1 MYSTYFN
8 IINKS
13 AGTHRGFFWKGER
26 RALQL
31 LSLSEVWLP
40 TSELELQVTL
50 ISKIFHFPCIVALQH
65 GSSSLGVTM
74 RSCRFLQSR
83 RQSSSKPH
91 GSSDCRPGSWLRPS
105 PGEGDQ
111 LQVAVLVSSPSA
123 AAEGLVTPSTL
134 VSVPQ
139 KPKDNFKP
147 TSLRC
152 LESQNSGKLET
163 QAQNLV
169 L

>member
-65 GSSSLGVTM
+65 GSSSLGVMM

-83 RQSSSKPH
+83 RRSSSKPH
-91 GSSDCRPGSWLRPS
+91 GSSDCRPGSWLCPS

-111 LQVAVLVSSPSA
+111 LQGAVLVSHLHQLLLK
-123 AAEGLVTPSTL
+123 GW
-134 VSVPQ
+134 
-139 KPKDNFKP
+139 
-147 TSLRC
+147 SL
-152 LESQNSGKLET
+152 LPH
-163 QAQNLV
+163 
-169 L
+169 